1 MNKIEKM
8 IKELCPNGVEWK
20 KLGEVLQYE
29 QPTKY
34 IVKNTDYIDNGIPVL
49 TAGKTFILGY
59 TNENNYYPA
68 TKDNPVILFDD
79 FTTAFKWIDFNF
91 KVKSSA
97 VKLLTLI
104 DNKNYIFK
112 YIYYAMQSIHYAT
125 LEHSRQWIEKYSNIQ
140 IPVPPLAVQAEI
152 VKILDNFTELTAELT
167 ARKKQYEYY
176 RDKLLSFDNILKR
189 GGVIKKLGE
198 VSKIIRGA
206 SPRPINKYITDKADG
221 MPWIKIGDVKT
232 ENKYITET
240 KEKITLNGVQKS
252 KIVNVG
258 DFILSN
264 SMSFGRPYISKIK
277 GCIHDG
283 WLSISKFEKYLLS
296 DFLYYSLTTSWIQQ
310 SFKQNAS
317 SGTVQNLNIN
327 IVKDVNIPIPPLE
340 VQAEIVGIL
349 DKFESMCNSLTEG
362 LPAEIEARKKQ
373 YEYYRDKLL
382 SFTN

>member
-1 MNKIEKM
+1 MHYLQTFFHRLSYAQLIRTTD
-8 IKELCPNGVEWK
+8 IKNNFQGSHFIYIDEDAYNYLWRVHLDKETIILPNIGNC
-20 KLGEVLQYE
+20 GEVYYITPEMLPYQKNALATNALVVRSSFYNNKYLSYLFKTSFF
-29 QPTKY
+29 QKQLRKITSSVGQTKFN
-34 IVKNTDYIDNGIPVL
+34 KTDLKDILIP
-49 TAGKTFILGY
+49 I
-59 TNENNYYPA
+59 
-68 TKDNPVILFDD
+68 
-79 FTTAFKWIDFNF
+79 
-91 KVKSSA
+91 
-97 VKLLTLI
+97 
-104 DNKNYIFK
+104 
-112 YIYYAMQSIHYAT
+112 
-125 LEHSRQWIEKYSNIQ
+125 
-140 IPVPPLAVQAEI
+140 PPLAVQAEI

-189 GGVIKKLGE
+189 GGVTKKLGE

-317 SGTVQNLNIN
+317 SGTVQNLNID
-327 IVKDVNIPIPPLE
+327 IVKDVNIPIPSLE

-349 DKFESMCNSLTEG
+349 DKFESMCNSLVEG

>member
-1 MNKIEKM
+1 
-8 IKELCPNGVEWK
+8 
-20 KLGEVLQYE
+20 
-29 QPTKY
+29 
-34 IVKNTDYIDNGIPVL
+34 
-49 TAGKTFILGY
+49 
-59 TNENNYYPA
+59 
-68 TKDNPVILFDD
+68 
-79 FTTAFKWIDFNF
+79 
-91 KVKSSA
+91 
-97 VKLLTLI
+97 
-104 DNKNYIFK
+104 
-112 YIYYAMQSIHYAT
+112 
-125 LEHSRQWIEKYSNIQ
+125 
-140 IPVPPLAVQAEI
+140 
-152 VKILDNFTELTAELT
+152 
-167 ARKKQYEYY
+167 
-176 RDKLLSFDNILKR
+176 
-189 GGVIKKLGE
+189 
-198 VSKIIRGA
+198 
-206 SPRPINKYITDKADG
+206 

-340 VQAEIVGIL
+340 VQQEIVDIL
-349 DKFESMCNSLTEG
+349 DKFESMCNSLVEG